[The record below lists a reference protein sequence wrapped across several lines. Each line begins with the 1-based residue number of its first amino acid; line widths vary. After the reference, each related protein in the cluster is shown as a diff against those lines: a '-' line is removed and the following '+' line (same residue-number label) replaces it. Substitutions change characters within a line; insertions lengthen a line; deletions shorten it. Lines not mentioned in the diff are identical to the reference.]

1 MVASVYG
8 VFGIL
13 LAVPIGYLYFGTSSS
28 PPRIEETLKSEY
40 DYIVIG
46 AGTAGCVV
54 ASKLSDDRDKTVLLV
69 EAGDHYNANPAFMT
83 PLFAF
88 HAVGSKYD
96 WGYRIE
102 PQSLSYRGSKE
113 NRAPLPGG
121 KVLGGSNMMNC
132 LQYARGSKYDYN
144 QWDMNGCTGWSYKD
158 VLPYFLKSE
167 DIQTDELKSSKY
179 HHSGG
184 PIAVSNGKVTKL

>member
-1 MVASVYG
+1 MVTSVYG
-8 VFGIL
+8 LFGIL
-13 LAVPIGYLYFGTSSS
+13 LAVAIGYLYLGASSS
-28 PPRIEETLKSEY
+28 PPIIKETFESEY

-54 ASKLSDDRDKTVLLV
+54 ASRLSEDRDKTVLLV

-102 PQSLSYRGSKE
+102 PKSLSYRGSKE

-158 VLPYFLKSE
+158 VLPYFLKS
-167 DIQTDELKSSKY
+167 
-179 HHSGG
+179 
-184 PIAVSNGKVTKL
+184 AVLQRISRLTNSNHLSIIILEVQ